1 MKYKQSKMINK
12 NMKNHKKEK
21 NLRQSGFDR
30 LVKMMSVL
38 RGEDGCP
45 WDKVQ
50 TLKTLQP
57 FLLEEACELIDA
69 MEERDAEKI
78 REEIGDLLFEIV
90 FIAQVCREEYGFD
103 MRDII
108 DAIYEKMTRR
118 HPHIFGEAKA
128 HKPSEVLK
136 QWHEIKAEEKKQ
148 RKQEEKSALG
158 HIPSRL
164 SALHKAQKV
173 QRKAS
178 HVGFDW
184 ADVRDVLN
192 KVEEEF
198 KELRQSLEKNHK
210 KGIEEEFGDLFF
222 AMVNAARFAGVDAE
236 MALRNAIRKFV
247 RRFRKV
253 EMELT
258 KGGVPL
264 EKFTLDEMDAE
275 WDKVKRKEKKRRH

>member
-1 MKYKQSKMINK
+1 M
-12 NMKNHKKEK
+12 
-21 NLRQSGFDR
+21 RRSGFDR

-50 TLKTLQP
+50 TLASLQP
-57 FLLEEACELIDA
+57 FLLEETCELIDA

-78 REEIGDLLFEIV
+78 REEIGDLLFEVV
-90 FIAQVCREEYGFD
+90 FIAQVCREQYGFD
-103 MRDII
+103 MHDVV

-118 HPHIFGEAKA
+118 HPHIFGDAKA

-136 QWHEIKAEEKKQ
+136 QWHEIKAEEKKR

-164 SALHKAQKV
+164 PALHKAQKI

-178 HVGFDW
+178 RVGFDW
-184 ADVRDVLN
+184 TDVRDVLN

-222 AMVNAARFAGVDAE
+222 AMVNAARFAGIDAE
-236 MALRNAIRKFV
+236 MALRNAIRKFI

-253 EMELT
+253 ETELT

-264 EKFTLDEMDAE
+264 EKYTLDEMDAE
-275 WDKVKRKEKKRRH
+275 WDKVKKKEKKKG

>member
-1 MKYKQSKMINK
+1 MANR
-12 NMKNHKKEK
+12 KKVIQ
-21 NLRQSGFDR
+21 LRRSGFDR

-38 RGEDGCP
+38 RGENGCP

-57 FLLEEACELIDA
+57 FLLEETCELIDA
-69 MEERDAEKI
+69 MEERKAEKI

-90 FIAQVCREEYGFD
+90 FISQVCREEYSFD
-103 MRDII
+103 MRDIV
-108 DAIYEKMTRR
+108 DEIYEKMTRR

-136 QWHEIKAEEKKQ
+136 QWHEIKAQEKKQ
-148 RKQEEKSALG
+148 RRQEEKSVLG

-164 SALHKAQKV
+164 PALHKAQKV

-178 HVGFDW
+178 RAGFDW
-184 ADVRDVLN
+184 TDVRDVLN

-198 KELRQSLEKNHK
+198 RELKQSLEKNHK
-210 KGIEEEFGDLFF
+210 RDIEEEFGDLFF

-258 KGGVPL
+258 KDGIPL
-264 EKFTLDEMDAE
+264 EKYTLDEMDAE
-275 WDKVKRKEKKRRH
+275 WNKVKRKEKKKKR

>member
-1 MKYKQSKMINK
+1 LAKLNK
-12 NMKNHKKEK
+12 KIAM
-21 NLRQSGFDR
+21 RRSGFDR

-50 TLKTLQP
+50 TLASLQP
-57 FLLEEACELIDA
+57 FLLEETCELIDA

-78 REEIGDLLFEIV
+78 REEIGDLLFEVV
-90 FIAQVCREEYGFD
+90 FIAQVCREQYGFD
-103 MRDII
+103 MHDVV

-118 HPHIFGEAKA
+118 HPHIFGDAKA

-136 QWHEIKAEEKKQ
+136 QWHEIKAEEKKR

-164 SALHKAQKV
+164 PALHKAQKI

-178 HVGFDW
+178 RVGFDW
-184 ADVRDVLN
+184 TDVRDVLN

-222 AMVNAARFAGVDAE
+222 AMVNAARFAGIDAE
-236 MALRNAIRKFV
+236 MALRNAIRKFI

-253 EMELT
+253 ETELT

-264 EKFTLDEMDAE
+264 EKYTLDEMDAE
-275 WDKVKRKEKKRRH
+275 WDKVKKKEKKKG